1 MSDDQTPTI
10 QGPNP
15 DTRTPD
21 LKLPAFATDAHCHV
35 FGPGAT
41 FPYHPKRSYT
51 PPDAPKELI
60 KSVHDKLGLQRAV
73 IVQATCH
80 YDDNTAMMDCL
91 GSDPDRYRGIVMV
104 LPDVAEE
111 ELARLDAGGARGAR
125 FSFARHLSG
134 GSKPDFSKIRTVCE
148 KMAPF
153 GWHAV
158 IYMEADDVV
167 ECADELESLPVP
179 IVFDHMARI
188 DPDMGIDQPAFQL
201 LLNFVNESGAW
212 VKITGAERLSK
223 AGTPFH
229 DVIPFAQKLIE
240 VAPDNLLWGTDWPHP
255 NIAGYMPNDG
265 DLVDLLGQYVAGEE
279 ALLKKILVDNPARLY
294 GFGA

>member
-1 MSDDQTPTI
+1 MPNDTAPTI

-21 LKLPAFATDAHCHV
+21 LKLPALATDAHCHV
-35 FGPGAT
+35 FGPGDV

-60 KSVHDKLGLQRAV
+60 KTVHDRLGLERAV

-91 GSDPDRYRGIVMV
+91 VSDPDHYRGIVMV
-104 LPDVAEE
+104 LPEVADE
-111 ELARLDAGGARGAR
+111 ELDRLDKGGARGAR

-134 GSKPDFSKIRTVCE
+134 GNKPDFSKIRTVCE
-148 KMAPF
+148 KIAPF

-167 ECADELESLPVP
+167 DCADALKSLPVP
-179 IVFDHMARI
+179 VVFDHMARI
-188 DPDMGIDQPAFQL
+188 NPDQGIGQPAFQL
-201 LLNFVNESGAW
+201 LLNFLKDSGAW

-229 DVIPFAQKLIE
+229 DVIPFAQALIE
-240 VAPDNLLWGTDWPHP
+240 AAPDNLLWGTDWPHP

-265 DLVDLLGQYVAGEE
+265 DLVDLLGEYVGGDE

-294 GFGA
+294 RFN

>member
-1 MSDDQTPTI
+1 M
-10 QGPNP
+10 
-15 DTRTPD
+15 
-21 LKLPAFATDAHCHV
+21 
-35 FGPGAT
+35 FGPGDV
-41 FPYHPKRSYT
+41 FPYHPKRSYS
-51 PPDAPKELI
+51 PPEAPKELI
-60 KSVHDKLGLQRAV
+60 KTVHDRLGLERAV

-91 GSDPDRYRGIVMV
+91 VSDPDRYRGIVMV
-104 LPDVAEE
+104 LPEVADE
-111 ELARLDAGGARGAR
+111 ELDRLDKGGARGAR

-134 GSKPDFSKIRTVCE
+134 GNKPDFSKIRTVCE
-148 KMAPF
+148 KIAPF

-167 ECADELESLPVP
+167 DCADALKSLPVP
-179 IVFDHMARI
+179 VVFDHMARI
-188 DPDMGIDQPAFQL
+188 NPDQGIGQPAFQL
-201 LLNFVNESGAW
+201 LLNFLKDSGAW

-229 DVIPFAQKLIE
+229 DVIPFAQALIE
-240 VAPDNLLWGTDWPHP
+240 AAPDNLLWGTDWPHP

-265 DLVDLLGQYVAGEE
+265 DLVDLLGEYVGGDE

-294 GFGA
+294 RFN

>member
-1 MSDDQTPTI
+1 MPNDTAPTI

-21 LKLPAFATDAHCHV
+21 LKLPALATDAHCHV
-35 FGPGAT
+35 FGPGDV

-60 KSVHDKLGLQRAV
+60 KTVHDRLGLERAV

-91 GSDPDRYRGIVMV
+91 VSDPDRYRGIVMV
-104 LPDVAEE
+104 LPEVADE
-111 ELARLDAGGARGAR
+111 ELDRLDKGGARGAR

-134 GSKPDFSKIRTVCE
+134 GNKPDFSKIRTVCE
-148 KMAPF
+148 KIAPF

-167 ECADELESLPVP
+167 DCADALKSLPVP
-179 IVFDHMARI
+179 VVFDHMARI
-188 DPDMGIDQPAFQL
+188 NPDQGIGQPAFQL
-201 LLNFVNESGAW
+201 LLNFLKDSGAW
-212 VKITGAERLSK
+212 VKITGAERLSN

-229 DVIPFAQKLIE
+229 DVIPFAQALIE
-240 VAPDNLLWGTDWPHP
+240 AAPDNLLWGTDWPHP

-265 DLVDLLGQYVAGEE
+265 DLVDLLGEYVGGDE

-294 GFGA
+294 RFN

>member
-1 MSDDQTPTI
+1 MPNDTAPTI

-21 LKLPAFATDAHCHV
+21 LKLPALATDAHCHV
-35 FGPGAT
+35 FGPGDV

-60 KSVHDKLGLQRAV
+60 KTVHDRLGLERAV

-91 GSDPDRYRGIVMV
+91 VSDPDRYRGIVMV
-104 LPDVAEE
+104 LPEVADE
-111 ELARLDAGGARGAR
+111 ELDRLDKGGARGAR

-134 GSKPDFSKIRTVCE
+134 GNKPDFSKIRTVCE
-148 KMAPF
+148 KIAPF

-167 ECADELESLPVP
+167 DCADALKSLPVP
-179 IVFDHMARI
+179 VVFDHMARI
-188 DPDMGIDQPAFQL
+188 NPDQGIGQPAFQL
-201 LLNFVNESGAW
+201 LLNFLKDSGAW

-229 DVIPFAQKLIE
+229 DVIPFAQALIE
-240 VAPDNLLWGTDWPHP
+240 AAPDNLLWGTDWPHP

-265 DLVDLLGQYVAGEE
+265 DLVDLLGEYVGGDE

-294 GFGA
+294 RFN

>member
-1 MSDDQTPTI
+1 MPNDTAPTI

-21 LKLPAFATDAHCHV
+21 LKLPALATDAHCHV
-35 FGPGAT
+35 FGPGDV

-60 KSVHDKLGLQRAV
+60 KTVHDRLGLERAV

-91 GSDPDRYRGIVMV
+91 VSDPDRYRGIVMV
-104 LPDVAEE
+104 LPEVADE
-111 ELARLDAGGARGAR
+111 ELDRLDKGGARGAR

-134 GSKPDFSKIRTVCE
+134 GNKPEFSKIRTVCE
-148 KMAPF
+148 KIAPF

-167 ECADELESLPVP
+167 DCADALKSLPVP
-179 IVFDHMARI
+179 VVFDHMARI
-188 DPDMGIDQPAFQL
+188 NPDQGIGQPAFQL
-201 LLNFVNESGAW
+201 LLNFLKDSGAW

-229 DVIPFAQKLIE
+229 DVIPFAQALIE
-240 VAPDNLLWGTDWPHP
+240 AAPDNLLWGTDWPHP

-265 DLVDLLGQYVAGEE
+265 DLVDLLGEYVGCDE

-294 GFGA
+294 RFN

>member
-1 MSDDQTPTI
+1 MPNDTAPTI

-21 LKLPAFATDAHCHV
+21 LKLPALATDAHCHV
-35 FGPGAT
+35 FGPGDV

-60 KSVHDKLGLQRAV
+60 KTVHDRLGLERAV

-91 GSDPDRYRGIVMV
+91 VSDPDRYRGIVMV
-104 LPDVAEE
+104 LPEVADE
-111 ELARLDAGGARGAR
+111 ELDRLDKGGARGAR

-134 GSKPDFSKIRTVCE
+134 GNKPDFSKIRTVCE
-148 KMAPF
+148 KIAPF

-167 ECADELESLPVP
+167 DCADALKSLPVP
-179 IVFDHMARI
+179 VVFDHMARI
-188 DPDMGIDQPAFQL
+188 NPDQGICQPAFQL
-201 LLNFVNESGAW
+201 LLNFLKDSGAW

-229 DVIPFAQKLIE
+229 DVIPFAQALIE
-240 VAPDNLLWGTDWPHP
+240 AAPDNLLWGTDWPHP

-265 DLVDLLGQYVAGEE
+265 DLVDLLGEYVGGDE

-294 GFGA
+294 RFN